1 MKHTPGPWVVGNN
14 TGLPGFEGVLD
25 SKGNRIL
32 TPVPMYATDIND
44 EERETRRANNFLI
57 SKSPE
62 LLEKLKKITSEA
74 EDMEFEINSEFCGEY
89 REEIREA
96 KLLIEEI
103 ERNEQ

>member
-62 LLEKLKKITSEA
+62 LLEKLKKLLPKPRTWNLKSIVNFVVS
-74 EDMEFEINSEFCGEY
+74 IGK
-89 REEIREA
+89 
-96 KLLIEEI
+96 KL
-103 ERNEQ
+103 ERLNC